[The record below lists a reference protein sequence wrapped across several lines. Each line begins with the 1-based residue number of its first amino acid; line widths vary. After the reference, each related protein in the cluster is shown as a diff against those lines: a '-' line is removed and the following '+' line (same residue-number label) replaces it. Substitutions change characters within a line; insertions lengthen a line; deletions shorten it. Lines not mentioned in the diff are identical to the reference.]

1 MSIKTDAY
9 AILRFIVEKKD
20 TNNSEISQ
28 YFEFDRDRVLDAL
41 KYLEEKGL
49 INVEAKS
56 LGGQWHMIGP
66 SAYGIDYI
74 DELDQEE
81 KEKQKKTFKLSKIEE
96 FKEEPLDQI
105 SKIEKN

>member
-1 MSIKTDAY
+1 MIKCPHCNKRLLKIY
-9 AILRFIVEKKD
+9 LNCSYIREGYRI
-20 TNNSEISQ
+20 
-28 YFEFDRDRVLDAL
+28 

-105 SKIEKN
+105 SKIGKN